1 MVLGSC
7 LVAMEECA
15 RGTAGPAAIF
25 MVSPPD
31 TAHRQKACQDRGSV
45 QWARSSHSAC
55 MPAASSRT
63 VVKAGAFRSVKVT
76 FPSILLQP
84 ESERVLG
91 KWYGFIA
98 TFRKT
103 LPERVSL

>member
-1 MVLGSC
+1 
-7 LVAMEECA
+7 
-15 RGTAGPAAIF
+15 
-25 MVSPPD
+25 
-31 TAHRQKACQDRGSV
+31 
-45 QWARSSHSAC
+45 

-63 VVKAGAFRSVKVT
+63 VVKAGAFRAVKVT

-98 TFRKT
+98 TFRK
-103 LPERVSL
+103 VKINK